1 MGESSVQDRVTR
13 CRRGRFRVR
22 SPSGQYS
29 RARHEK
35 LEVTEQRVDPVAVPG
50 EERVRALGV
59 ELAEDVHVFRGHAG
73 RDVGD
78 HHVAAGCEGPLIR
91 LHQGQRVVL
100 FGDVVQYRR
109 EQQGD
114 RPVRVELL
122 RGSAQHGIGVP
133 QVGQHDLGAWLLGQ
147 QPAAVHHRQRFVVHV
162 EHPEVVGSA
171 LGDVVDVTDGR
182 SPGSD
187 VDELPDTSAD
197 QVLDRAPQERP
208 VLPVACG
215 DSGQRLLGPIDETS
229 LDAEVVVTTE
239 ERVVDASGT
248 R

>member
-1 MGESSVQDRVTR
+1 MQDRVTR

-22 SPSGQYS
+22 PPSGQCS
-29 RARHEK
+29 RARQEK
-35 LEVTEQRVDPVAVPG
+35 LEVTEQRVDPVAAAR

-59 ELAEDVHVFRGHAG
+59 ELVEDVHVFRGHAG

-78 HHVAAGCEGPLIR
+78 HHVAVGGQCLLIR
-91 LHQGQRVVL
+91 VHQGQRVVL
-100 FGDVVQYRR
+100 VGDVVQYRR

-114 RPVRVELL
+114 RSVQVELF
-122 RGSAQHGIGVP
+122 RGSAQHGVRLP

-162 EHPEVVGSA
+162 EHSEVVGSA
-171 LGDVVDVTDGR
+171 LGDVVDVADGR
-182 SPGSD
+182 SPGPD
-187 VDELPDTSAD
+187 VEELPDTSTD
-197 QVLDRAPQERP
+197 QVLDRTSQERP
-208 VLPVACG
+208 VLPVAFG
-215 DSGQRLLGPIDETS
+215 DSGKRFLGPLDETS

-239 ERVVDASGT
+239 ERVVDTSGA